1 MGITMKK
8 IFVFLILL
16 IPTVVQ
22 ARSIDSLL
30 VDGFEIKSAATVA
43 AGGMYFILQK
53 RDAAYFCPALDPSK
67 VMDCRRVKGKE

>member
-1 MGITMKK
+1 MGLTMKK

-30 VDGFEIKSAATVA
+30 TVA

-53 RDAAYFCPALDPSK
+53 GGAAYFCPALDPSK